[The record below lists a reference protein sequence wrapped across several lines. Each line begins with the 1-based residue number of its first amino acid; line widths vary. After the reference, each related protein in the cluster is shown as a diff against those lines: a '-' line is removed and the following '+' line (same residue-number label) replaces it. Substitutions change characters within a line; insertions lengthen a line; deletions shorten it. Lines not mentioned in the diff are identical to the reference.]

1 MRGGCRCRKRFEC
14 IIVLNGIQ
22 LSRYLDLY
30 TNRVWNGGP
39 IPLLLHKTPHPV
51 LIHHFP
57 EFQKQYI
64 MISNL
69 SQPLIAMDYIFPG
82 LTCI

>member
-1 MRGGCRCRKRFEC
+1 MG
-14 IIVLNGIQ
+14 V
-22 LSRYLDLY
+22 S
-30 TNRVWNGGP
+30 
-39 IPLLLHKTPHPV
+39 IPLLLHKTLHPV

-82 LTCI
+82 LTCIWAVVLL

>member
-1 MRGGCRCRKRFEC
+1 MG
-14 IIVLNGIQ
+14 V
-22 LSRYLDLY
+22 
-30 TNRVWNGGP
+30 P
-39 IPLLLHKTPHPV
+39 IPLLLHKTLHPV
-51 LIHHFP
+51 LTHRVP

>member
-1 MRGGCRCRKRFEC
+1 MG
-14 IIVLNGIQ
+14 V
-22 LSRYLDLY
+22 
-30 TNRVWNGGP
+30 P
-39 IPLLLHKTPHPV
+39 IPLLLHKTLHPV
-51 LIHHFP
+51 LIHRVP

-82 LTCI
+82 LTCIWAVVLFCSKFM